1 MTPQYGG
8 SHEPVLFQA
17 GGCGRD
23 GGTSNM
29 TQREDVWYIC
39 KSVCMCK
46 VSVYVCAHTHRR

>member
-29 TQREDVWYIC
+29 TQREGVWYIC